1 MDSAETGKEPTEIL
15 ANTEIPEQFI
25 NAYIHCIREEKHLT
39 NRDGGKFDRML
50 AVAPGLDDQRRVG
63 RQPVSAASLAV
74 THCRSPSEGEGDG
87 EMFSGDTAYGNQRDV
102 EE

>member
-15 ANTEIPEQFI
+15 ANTEIPEQF
-25 NAYIHCIREEKHLT
+25 
-39 NRDGGKFDRML
+39 GRML